1 MTLDPPVGMIM
12 KEREVSLEV
21 ALGAQIEILRALVE
35 VAQREQQHLIAVE
48 TDQIHVCVERRKT
61 LLANLDVANS
71 TTEHAVDA
79 LRNELTLSKEKAP
92 TLSSLL
98 RFLQPGHREQ
108 LSERC
113 ACLESL
119 AQALGE
125 LNSINMVHAQRGM
138 RIVRSYN
145 ALLSDNGHVQTAGVY
160 TKTGRTLRANHAAGV
175 FARSV

>member
-1 MTLDPPVGMIM
+1 MDPPVGKIM
-12 KEREVSLEV
+12 KEREVNLGV
-21 ALGAQIEILRALVE
+21 ALSAQIEILRALVE

-48 TDQIHVCVERRKT
+48 TDNIHVCVERRRT
-61 LLANLDVANS
+61 LLENLETANGS
-71 TTEHAVDA
+71 TEHAVDA
-79 LRNELTLSKEKAP
+79 LRETLNLDKQKVPS
-92 TLSSLL
+92 LSSLL
-98 RFLQPGHREQ
+98 RHLEPGHRDQ
-108 LSERC
+108 LNERC

-145 ALLSDNGHVQTAGVY
+145 ALLADNGRVQTVDVY
-160 TKTGRTLRANHAAGV
+160 TKNGRTSRAKHSPGV

>member
-1 MTLDPPVGMIM
+1 M

-48 TDQIHVCVERRKT
+48 TEQIHLCVDRRRT
-61 LLANLDVANS
+61 LLANLDLANN

-79 LRNELTLSKEKAP
+79 LREACAVSEQEAP
-92 TLSSLL
+92 TLFSLL
-98 RFLQPGHREQ
+98 GHLQPGHREQ
-108 LSERC
+108 LRERC

-145 ALLSDNGHVQTAGVY
+145 ALLADNGQVQTSDVY
-160 TKTGRTLRANHAAGV
+160 TKTGRTLRTNHASGV